1 MIPTI
6 IFFALNEKIEFM
18 TELEERKKEN
28 LQQMK
33 LNRKLERMGTI

>member
-1 MIPTI
+1 MK
-6 IFFALNEKIEFM
+6 KIEFM